1 MTLAFQKEL
10 EENKLCRSEL
20 LIEFPALCE
29 QHSKQLNGSN
39 DLQSSLV
46 IAPNPAKE
54 TAYIH
59 FNLGSTAA
67 TAHNSME
74 VYDLTG
80 RVLQRIA
87 LTTQLGILN
96 LDVKRYA
103 VGQYIVV
110 LRSNGAVVQQQNL
123 LIQE

>member
-1 MTLAFQKEL
+1 
-10 EENKLCRSEL
+10 
-20 LIEFPALCE
+20 
-29 QHSKQLNGSN
+29 
-39 DLQSSLV
+39 
-46 IAPNPAKE
+46 
-54 TAYIH
+54 
-59 FNLGSTAA
+59 
-67 TAHNSME
+67 ME